1 MISIKYVT
9 VKIYDVTS
17 DVTSDENTQVTV
29 KVCTVFYLQ
38 HQKDYYKKVPPAQNQ
53 RNVHHRHHL
62 EMSTAMKTEKVKA

>member
-1 MISIKYVT
+1 MSQAM
-9 VKIYDVTS
+9 
-17 DVTSDENTQVTV
+17 ENTQVTV

-38 HQKDYYKKVPPAQNQ
+38 HQKDYYIKVPPAKNQ